1 MKKIV
6 GLKIVSLLKL
16 FILFVVV
23 LSFSCTNSVSEN
35 TEETHSESYQN
46 ISSINNNYVPTS
58 LKSNSNAS
66 YGAVL
71 SYLATPGAS
80 QFSNFLDLQPALLKS
95 YIEMTRVFLEELVN
109 TVDETEDV
117 LSLASLNTSG
127 NFIFDDS
134 DVVSWSKSSDEEWE
148 LSIKDPEDNSQ
159 ILFLSVN
166 QSEYLIDMDS
176 SFINEDDEDSFGSYT
191 ATINYTNNDSWLAEI
206 LVTDIGLENGDRDTP
221 ERIKLY
227 IQYEDDIWKGKVM
240 TYHPY
245 ADNPP
250 LAPSMN
256 IYTDFIANDD
266 VVKANIYFID
276 DAQDSLLNLSDYAVG
291 RVKENYP
298 AFSGVSYATSH
309 PNPLVMLAN
318 SSTWGSDG
326 LASLT
331 EIANSNYLSDTLWIT
346 PFDFKNLSDL
356 NVR

>member
-1 MKKIV
+1 MISV
-6 GLKIVSLLKL
+6 GLPAYKTEFLERSIESILNQTYSDFELIIVDDHSPEDVKGIVNQFNDDRIRYFRNEKNLGMPYLTDNWNECLKYANGEYFVL
-16 FILFVVV
+16 FSDDDIY
-23 LSFSCTNSVSEN
+23 E
-35 TEETHSESYQN
+35 
-46 ISSINNNYVPTS
+46 P
-58 LKSNSNAS
+58 
-66 YGAVL
+66 
-71 SYLATPGAS
+71 
-80 QFSNFLDLQPALLKS
+80 D
-95 YIEMTRVFLEELVN
+95 FLEELMLLATKYPN
-109 TVDETEDV
+109 T
-117 LSLASLNTSG
+117 
-127 NFIFDDS
+127 
-134 DVVSWSKSSDEEWE
+134 E
-148 LSIKDPEDNSQ
+148 L
-159 ILFLSVN
+159 FHCRVAV
-166 QSEYLIDMDS
+166 
-176 SFINEDDEDSFGSYT
+176 INEDDEDSFGSYT